1 MGIPPY
7 ECQSAVPTARVAR
20 IPTWKLAPLTAEV
33 LGGRRLWFGG
43 RFVLAV
49 RNCCFRRFEAS
60 SRVGSVAERLG
71 SRAAA
76 AAQRKRTLGNRVGGA
91 VPINRRHIITLDEI
105 GSVLNHLDRCHLDVL
120 RHCPCHRNNLAH
132 TEQARA
138 LSQVGP
144 LARVRSDGL
153 DTGLA
158 VSPAPR
164 GIRRRHRTEL
174 CFGPLDP
181 LLPFVNDCVRRL
193 PDKKMRTRRVYRSS
207 AVATSRMTA
216 RQHVGHQLLSSG
228 VVLLNWMTRS
238 DCAVVRCPA
247 H

>member
-20 IPTWKLAPLTAEV
+20 VPTWKLAPLTAEV

-138 LSQVGP
+138 LSPSGTIGPGQVGWI
-144 LARVRSDGL
+144 RHWFGGV
-153 DTGLA
+153 
-158 VSPAPR
+158 APR
-164 GIRRRHRTEL
+164 RKCFERESSSHSLRPADLLFSCSGGRARHARAA
-174 CFGPLDP
+174 P
-181 LLPFVNDCVRRL
+181 CVVSRPQRL
-193 PDKKMRTRRVYRSS
+193 E
-207 AVATSRMTA
+207 
-216 RQHVGHQLLSSG
+216 
-228 VVLLNWMTRS
+228 
-238 DCAVVRCPA
+238 
-247 H
+247 